1 MSGLE
6 FNRNMTELRKTT
18 KKIPGDGRSPTVMEE
33 NVTKLAPGLLARKMM
48 KTLIL
53 PKTLR
58 HIRDEA
64 FAGVVSLRRLIF
76 AEDCKLSSIGENCFS
91 GTVLKEIEFPVVQQ
105 EISGSAFNDFNSLR
119 AVWVERGQIDYVKQY
134 VNNNVVVLDRHIM
147 IGNHRL

>member
-18 KKIPGDGRSPTVMEE
+18 KKIPGDGRSLTVMGE

-76 AEDCKLSSIGENCFS
+76 AEDCKL
-91 GTVLKEIEFPVVQQ
+91 
-105 EISGSAFNDFNSLR
+105 
-119 AVWVERGQIDYVKQY
+119 
-134 VNNNVVVLDRHIM
+134 
-147 IGNHRL
+147 